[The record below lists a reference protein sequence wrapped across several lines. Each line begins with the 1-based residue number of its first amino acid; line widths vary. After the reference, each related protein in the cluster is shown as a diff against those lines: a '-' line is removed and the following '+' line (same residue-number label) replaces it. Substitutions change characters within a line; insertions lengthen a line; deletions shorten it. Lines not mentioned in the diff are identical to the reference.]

1 MADAP
6 RRMSIMQVIYSL
18 KVGGSEKLAL
28 EISSHLDPKQFKPS
42 VCALDLGGELAKDL
56 EKNNIDYH
64 VLHRRGVELNILRK
78 LYRVIKR
85 GRVDV
90 VHTHHFTQLFYTAVP
105 ARLAGAR
112 IIHTEHEFFS
122 YMSSK
127 LSRTMILPLSRLCDR
142 ITVVGP
148 EVADYFVRTLGI
160 PERNVVIVPN
170 GVDPTKF
177 DCDRKAIREELGL
190 SPEEAVI
197 GTVGRLEPEKDQR
210 TLLEAVLQVKGECP
224 NVRLVIVGDGRLA
237 DELRSYAKQIGVFS
251 QTLFLGTRR
260 DIPKLLAAMDVFVL
274 SSVREGLP
282 IALIEAMA
290 AKRPVV
296 ASDIGSIRALVR
308 DGHNGFLVPSGDA
321 AAFGRVLRRLLKSS
335 ELQEQLGEAGRRTVE
350 ASFSLATMIR
360 AYEGLY
366 HSTIRKPHVWN

>member
-1 MADAP
+1 
-6 RRMSIMQVIYSL
+6 MQVIYSL
-18 KVGGSEKLAL
+18 QVGGSEKLAL
-28 EISSHLDPKQFKPS
+28 EISSHLDLKQFKPS

-170 GVDPTKF
+170 GVDTTKF
-177 DCDRKAIREELGL
+177 DCDRKAVREELGL

-210 TLLEAVLQVKGECP
+210 TLLDAVLQVKGECP

-237 DELRSYAKQIGVFS
+237 DELRAYAKHIGVFS

-321 AAFGRVLRRLLKSS
+321 AAFGRGLRRLLKSS
-335 ELQEQLGEAGRRTVE
+335 ELQEHLGEAGRRTVE

-366 HSTIRKPHVWN
+366 QSTIRKPHVWN